1 MREDM
6 YRLRHR
12 KQRRRRILAVTIL
25 CMLAALVAVSMKK
38 CGEDLQ
44 EKLNE
49 NYVPMDDIRKDF
61 ETYNKL
67 KESGMLQPKR

>member
-25 CMLAALVAVSMKK
+25 CMVAALVAVSMKE
-38 CGEDLQ
+38 CGSKLQ
-44 EKLNE
+44 DKLNDE
-49 NYVPMDDIRKDF
+49 YVPMDDIRKDF

-67 KESGMLQPKR
+67 KESGMLPPTR

>member
-1 MREDM
+1 MRSDM

-12 KQRRRRILAVTIL
+12 KQRRRRLLGITIL
-25 CMLAALVAVSMKK
+25 CMLAALMAVTMKK

-44 EKLNE
+44 NKLNDQ
-49 NYVPMDDIRKDF
+49 YVPMDDIRKDF

-67 KESGMLQPKR
+67 KESGVLPPSR